1 MIDVREL
8 LLDAAGR
15 VDDAMRAALDHRRGI
30 PSRLDQ
36 AMRHSL
42 MAGGK
47 RLRPTLVLE
56 WHRAAGGMGHDRA
69 AMSAAC
75 AIEMIHTFSLIH
87 DDLPAMDDDDFR
99 RGVPTCH
106 KAFDEATAILAG
118 DALTT
123 LAFEVIAADAPP
135 DIAARLILDLA
146 RSTGPEGMIGGQM
159 LDIQAEGRAVP
170 LVDLQSIHAGKTGA
184 LIRSACRMGAIS
196 ARADTSMI
204 DRADRFGA
212 HLGLA
217 FQIVDDILDVTA
229 TAEQLGKAANKD
241 ASAGKN
247 TYPALLGL
255 DESRRLASA
264 ELEAAL
270 ACLEGLP
277 GAERLAALARFVVTR
292 NH

>member
-1 MIDVREL
+1 MQ
-8 LLDAAGR
+8 
-15 VDDAMRAALDHRRGI
+15 AALDERGDI
-30 PSRLDQ
+30 PERLLR

-42 MAGGK
+42 LAGGK

-56 WHRAAGGMGHDRA
+56 WCRSASGREPDDVSVA
-69 AMSAAC
+69 AAC

-99 RGVPTCH
+99 RGQPTCH

-123 LAFEVIAADAPP
+123 LAFEVIAADTPP

-159 LDIQAEGRAVP
+159 LDIQAEGTTLALRGLQAV
-170 LVDLQSIHAGKTGA
+170 HAGKTGA

-196 ARADTSMI
+196 VRADASVI

-229 TAEQLGKAANKD
+229 TTEQLGKGTNKD
-241 ASAGKN
+241 ARAGKN
-247 TYPALLGL
+247 TYPTLLGL
-255 DESRRLASA
+255 DESRRLAAA
-264 ELEAAL
+264 ELDAAL

-277 GAERLAALARFVVTR
+277 GADRLAALARFVVTR